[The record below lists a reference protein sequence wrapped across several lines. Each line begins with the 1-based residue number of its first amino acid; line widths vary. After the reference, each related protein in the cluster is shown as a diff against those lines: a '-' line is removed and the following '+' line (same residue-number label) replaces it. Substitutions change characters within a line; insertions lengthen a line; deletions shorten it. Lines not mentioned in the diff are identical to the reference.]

1 MTNEQYDEM
10 DTNEFDIDALKAE
23 NDNSKKYLTFI
34 SDSLVF
40 GIPIDNVIE
49 IITNH
54 TVTKLPRVP
63 DYVQGIIN
71 LRGQIIP
78 IIDIRLR
85 MNKPAAEPTST
96 NCVIILEVDSVSI
109 GILVDVVLQV
119 FDIENKITPP
129 PSKSQEFVSG
139 MTTLADGT
147 VVFCMDCELLVNSK

>member
-1 MTNEQYDEM
+1 MTNELYDEM
-10 DTNEFDIDALKAE
+10 ATHEFDKDTLGTSR
-23 NDNSKKYLTFI
+23 DNSKKYLTFI
-34 SDSLVF
+34 SDGLVF

-49 IITNH
+49 IINNH
-54 TVTKLPRVP
+54 TVTMLPRVP
-63 DYVQGIIN
+63 NYVQGIIN

-85 MNKPAAEPTST
+85 MNKPAAEPSSSS
-96 NCVIILEVDSVSI
+96 CVIILEVDSIAI

-129 PSKSQEFVSG
+129 PSKSQEFISG

-147 VVFCMDCELLVNSK
+147 VIFCMDCKLLVNSK

>member
-1 MTNEQYDEM
+1 MTNELYAEKNI
-10 DTNEFDIDALKAE
+10 NEFDIDTLGTS

-34 SDSLVF
+34 SDGLVF

-54 TVTKLPRVP
+54 TVTMLPRVP

-85 MNKPAAEPTST
+85 MNKPAAEPSSSS
-96 NCVIILEVDSVSI
+96 CVIILEVDSIAI

-119 FDIENKITPP
+119 FDIENKVTPP
-129 PSKSQEFVSG
+129 PSKSQEFISG

-147 VVFCMDCELLVNSK
+147 VIFCMDCKLLVNSK

>member
-1 MTNEQYDEM
+1 MTNELYD
-10 DTNEFDIDALKAE
+10 DINADEFDLEELKAA

-34 SDSLVF
+34 SDNLVF

-54 TVTKLPRVP
+54 SVTKLPRVP

-78 IIDIRLR
+78 IVDIRLR
-85 MNKPAAEPTST
+85 MNKPAAEPSST

-119 FDIENKITPP
+119 FDIDNKIAPP